1 LIQAFGDRFNLEIYL
16 QTRELTQKICRELS
30 KLIEPGMKEDEA
42 HELYRT
48 LIIKNHIFQSWHPTK
63 IRFGKNTVKSFRELS
78 DDTVILKEDDLYFI
92 DIGPVYR
99 GHEGDY
105 GETFSFN
112 STHQHLQKSS
122 IEIFEATQEEWRLTK
137 KCGVEL
143 YEFAQNLS
151 RKKGY
156 HLNLSMDGHRLGD
169 FPHGIYYKGGLGECE
184 EKTQPFAWVLEIHL
198 IDKISNMGA
207 FYEDILMP

>member
-1 LIQAFGDRFNLEIYL
+1 LIQAFGDKFNLEIYL
-16 QTRELTQKICRELS
+16 QTRDLTQKLCRELS
-30 KLIEPGMKEDEA
+30 KFIEPGMKEVEA
-42 HELYRT
+42 HEIYRN
-48 LIIKNHIFQSWHPTK
+48 LLIKNHVYQSWHPTK
-63 IRFGKNTVKSFRELS
+63 IRFGQNTLKSFRELS
-78 DDTVILKEDDLYFI
+78 DDSVVLKESDLYFI
-92 DIGPVYR
+92 DIGPIYL

-112 STHQHLQKSS
+112 STHQHLQTASR
-122 IEIFEATQEEWRLTK
+122 EIFDATQEEWRLTK

-156 HLNLSMDGHRLGD
+156 QLNLSMDGHRLGD
-169 FPHGIYYKGGLGECE
+169 FPHGLIHKGGLGECE
-184 EKTQPFAWVLEIHL
+184 EETKPFAWVLEIHL
-198 IDKISNMGA
+198 IDVKEKMGA